1 MTAKMTK
8 FCCHVTG
15 QILRLYCFCIHL
27 LKVPWLTTTY
37 KPVIEDIVQVGL
49 QSVLMIYL
57 FFGYCSANKK
67 NANGTN
73 KSHTCAGYV
82 VLHKTLGILNG
93 ECNVTILSVH
103 SELLL
108 L

>member
-67 NANGTN
+67 KMLMAQINLTPVQDMLCFT
-73 KSHTCAGYV
+73 KH
-82 VLHKTLGILNG
+82 
-93 ECNVTILSVH
+93 
-103 SELLL
+103 
-108 L
+108 